1 MSASLGLK
9 GNRAVVIGI
18 NPSGI
23 ELVRYLVNQGAEVT
37 LADALACEKAR
48 ALVDAEL
55 DTSRFT
61 LECGEYNPKTFENAT
76 YVIVASGIP
85 LDLPVLE
92 LARTSGARVVTEI
105 EFVSLYSEVP
115 VIAVAGTN
123 GKSTTAH
130 LLENML
136 ANAGK
141 KVFSNVHLPMAKYLN
156 TVEQADYLIAVATS
170 FQLEGTSSFAPKM
183 VLFTN
188 FSEDHLDKYPNIETY
203 FSAYREVF
211 KNANQETVL
220 ILNGLDPNVQ
230 QMVQGVPGKF
240 LYFSSQGFPDHMAG
254 GWVER
259 NTMNIRRFPEM
270 SAPLISFDL
279 KNYRMRGTH
288 NRENALAA
296 VLAAVELGV
305 ESKHIQAVLE
315 NLRSLPHRVDFVKK
329 LNSVAFYDDSSAS
342 NPNATMR
349 TLQAFAEPVI
359 MIAGGRD
366 KNVDY
371 SPLIPHIR
379 QRVKNLIL
387 VGEAK
392 EKINRAIGDFT
403 ETFLVGTVEE
413 AVIVAYQKSRG
424 GDVILLSPAC
434 SPEDQ
439 FASHVEKGAYF
450 RELIGQIAMPRRPNV
465 L

>member
-1 MSASLGLK
+1 MSASLGLN
-9 GNRAVVIGI
+9 GNKAVVIGI

-23 ELVRYLVNQGAEVT
+23 ELVRYLVNQGAEVV
-37 LADALACEKAR
+37 LADAVACEKAR
-48 ALVDAEL
+48 ELVESEL
-55 DTSRFT
+55 DMSRFT
-61 LECGEYNPKTFENAT
+61 MECGEYNPRTFENTA

-92 LARTSGARVVTEI
+92 LARTAGARVVTEL
-105 EFVSLYSEVP
+105 EFVSLYSETP
-115 VIAVAGTN
+115 MIAIAGTN

-136 ANAGK
+136 LKAGK
-141 KVFSNVHLPMAKYLN
+141 KVFSNVNQPMSKYLN
-156 TVEQADYLIAVATS
+156 GVDQADYLVAVATS

-183 VLFTN
+183 IIFTS

-203 FSAYREVF
+203 FSANREVF
-211 KNANQETVL
+211 KNATSETVL
-220 ILNGLDPNVQ
+220 VLNGLDANVQ
-230 QMVQGVPGKF
+230 QMVQGVPGKV
-240 LYFSSQGFPDHMAG
+240 LYYSSQGFPDNMAG
-254 GWVER
+254 AWTTRMTLNVRKMPMAE
-259 NTMNIRRFPEM
+259 
-270 SAPLISFDL
+270 APLMTFDI
-279 KNYRMRGTH
+279 KNFRMRGTH
-288 NRENALAA
+288 NKENALAA
-296 VLAAVELGV
+296 TLAATELGV
-305 ESKHIQAVLE
+305 NEADIQSILADLKG
-315 NLRSLPHRVDFVKK
+315 LPHRVEFVKK
-329 LNSVAFYDDSSAS
+329 LNSVAFYDDSCSS
-342 NPNATMR
+342 SPDATLK
-349 TLQAFAEPVI
+349 TLQAFNEPVI
-359 MIAGGRD
+359 LIAGGRD

-371 SPLIPHIR
+371 APLIPHIR

-439 FASHVEKGAYF
+439 FADHAGKGDYY
-450 RELIGQIAMPRRPNV
+450 RELIGKIAKPRRANV

>member
-37 LADALACEKAR
+37 LADAVACEKAR
-48 ALVDAEL
+48 ALIDAEL
-55 DTSRFT
+55 DVSKFN
-61 LECGEYNPKTFENAT
+61 LECGDYNPKTFENAT

-136 ANAGK
+136 KKAGK
-141 KVFSNVHLPMAKYLN
+141 KVFSNVSQPMAKYLN
-156 TVEQADYLIAVATS
+156 SQEQADHLIAVSTS

-183 VLFTN
+183 ILFTN

-203 FSAYREVF
+203 FSANREVF
-211 KNANQETVL
+211 KNATDETIL
-220 ILNGLDPNVQ
+220 ILNGLDTAVQ
-230 QMVQGVPGKF
+230 QMITNVPGKI
-240 LYFSSQGFPDHMAG
+240 LYYSSQGFPDHMAG
-254 GWVER
+254 GWVTR
-259 NTMNIRRFPEM
+259 NEMNIRRLPELD
-270 SAPLISFDL
+270 APVITFDL
-279 KNYRMRGTH
+279 KNFRMRGTQ
-288 NRENALAA
+288 NKENALAA
-296 VLAAVELGV
+296 TLAAIQLGV
-305 ESKHIQAVLE
+305 EPRMIQEVLVD
-315 NLRSLPHRVDFVKK
+315 LRGLPHRLEFVKK
-329 LNSVAFYDDSSAS
+329 LNSVAFYDDSCAS
-342 NPNATMR
+342 SPNATMR
-349 TLQAFAEPVI
+349 SLQAFNEPVI

-371 SPLIPHIR
+371 SSLIPHIR

-403 ETFLVGTVEE
+403 ETFLVGTIEE

-424 GDVILLSPAC
+424 GDVVLLSPAC

-439 FASHVEKGAYF
+439 FTDHHEKGEYY
-450 RELIGQIAMPRRPNV
+450 RGLIEQIAMPRRANV